1 MDKVLYS
8 ESKGSV
14 GGVNS
19 VLTLDAYSGPWDK
32 AAISH
37 FLKRTTYGHTYEQ
50 IGELEALDH
59 ESAVDLVLMDLG
71 MPDPP
76 VNYDQDQDLNVPL
89 GETWVNVMPTAGVNQ
104 GYRARSMR
112 AWSTMVPLTSG
123 LSVRERMVIFWHNHF
138 VTADIG
144 DRRLVY
150 DYMNLLRTHA
160 LGNLKQFVK
169 DITIDHSMLRYLNG
183 NQNTKTAPNENYARE
198 LLELF
203 TIGKGPLVAE
213 GDYTN
218 YTEDDIISI
227 ARVLTGWR
235 TYGFNSATNP
245 LAVGFDLN
253 RHDTE
258 SKQLSYRFDNVVI
271 ENAGEDE
278 YKNLIDIIFQKD
290 EVARF
295 ICRKFYRYF
304 VSDDI
309 NETVET
315 QIINPLADI
324 MVENDYEIAPTL
336 RALFL
341 SDAFMHE
348 ENRGVLIKNP
358 LEFAASIVKSTHV
371 DMKEDNYLANY
382 ALGTS
387 LFYRLRDMQMEINK
401 HPSVAG
407 WTAYYQAPGF
417 TRMWLNSASMPHRMY
432 LSDRFSKYSYNNAG
446 NQYRIDVLGLIAGFS
461 NPYDPNI
468 LIQDLA
474 LLFYSNSITEN
485 QVNFLKSVLIPGLP
499 DFEWT
504 TEYADHIANPDDQNL
519 MNSVSGKLKDL
530 IGTMMSLSEFY
541 LF

>member
-1 MDKVLYS
+1 MDKVLN
-8 ESKGSV
+8 SKP
-14 GGVNS
+14 GGAFTMS
-19 VLTLDAYSGPWDK
+19 TLETYSGPWDR

-71 MPDPP
+71 MPDLP
-76 VNYDQDQDLNVPL
+76 VNYDQNQDPNVPL

-104 GYRARSMR
+104 GYRSRSIR

-138 VTADIG
+138 VTASIN

-160 LGNLKQFVK
+160 LGNFRQFVK

-183 NQNTKTAPNENYARE
+183 NQNSKNAPNENYARE

-235 TYGFNSATNP
+235 TFGFNSATNP
-245 LAVGFDLN
+245 LAVSFDLN

-258 SKQLSYRFDNVVI
+258 SKQLSYRFNDVII

-278 YKNLIDIIFQKD
+278 YKYLIDIIFLQD

-309 NETVET
+309 NETVEAQVIT
-315 QIINPLADI
+315 PLAEV
-324 MVENDYEIAPTL
+324 MVENDYNITPTL

-341 SDAFMHE
+341 SEAFMHE

-358 LEFAASIVKSTHV
+358 LEFTASIIKSTHV
-371 DMKEDNYLANY
+371 DLKEDNYQANY
-382 ALGTS
+382 ALGNS
-387 LFYRLRDMQMEINK
+387 LFSRLKDMQMEINK
-401 HPSVAG
+401 HLSVAG
-407 WTAYYQAPGF
+407 WEAYYQAPGF
-417 TRMWLNSASMPHRMY
+417 TRMWLNSATMPHRMY
-432 LSDRFSKYSYNNAG
+432 LSDRFSKYSYNNSG
-446 NQYRIDVLGLIAGFS
+446 NQYKIDVLGLIAGFS

-468 LIQDLA
+468 LIQDLS
-474 LLFYSNSITEN
+474 LLFYSNAITDN